1 MSKNAG
7 YTPLHGNPNGGKDK
21 PSNGY
26 GSKLGTDNWMFNAK
40 NRQVWTNALAPKGN
54 DGKFRV
60 ENQWL
65 FLSNLGAQ
73 LVPQVIAG

>member
-1 MSKNAG
+1 
-7 YTPLHGNPNGGKDK
+7 
-21 PSNGY
+21 
-26 GSKLGTDNWMFNAK
+26 LGTDNWMFNAK